1 MLRKGNRG
9 GVPGLVQHCPGAE
22 AASGPPRQQKTQ
34 LFVALQHSSSVAA
47 VYSAGVASLGP
58 EMMVTVTAVL
68 ESESPP
74 CRPDAVIDPWLLAL
88 WDKILAL
95 YPLPPGLEIISPDV
109 R

>member
-58 EMMVTVTAVL
+58 EMMVT
-68 ESESPP
+68 ESQLCWS
-74 CRPDAVIDPWLLAL
+74 VNL
-88 WDKILAL
+88 
-95 YPLPPGLEIISPDV
+95 PLTGQMQ
-109 R
+109 